1 MFGSCCLPH
10 ISLTSKEFSLGLLPT
25 ILPPIIAEPFNHH
38 HLIMELKS
46 KIDVRIRNIALLI
59 ISLYHTVKRQK
70 FYLMLFRRITCVN
83 VTEDDARNA
92 VKKTGMDKWL
102 IDALRHQWSSII

>member
-1 MFGSCCLPH
+1 
-10 ISLTSKEFSLGLLPT
+10 
-25 ILPPIIAEPFNHH
+25 
-38 HLIMELKS
+38 
-46 KIDVRIRNIALLI
+46 
-59 ISLYHTVKRQK
+59 
-70 FYLMLFRRITCVN
+70 MLFRRITCVN